1 FSTPFT
7 FSKVEEAFDKLE
19 GRSLNFKRALLEV
32 AYTLYPGKFNLP
44 VFNLMKGTNN
54 PRIFAMS
61 AEYLM
66 LSDKDQ
72 HLKDQIPFFMQK
84 IFNEDVSVD
93 PTLYI
98 LSKRLEP
105 ADKDLPKIEE
115 VLAEVLNK
123 NFL

>member
-1 FSTPFT
+1 MNELVIKNIITKNLTYPLSPDTEESWQDAFNAMEVFQFSTPFT

-72 HLKDQIPFFMQK
+72 HLKDQ
-84 IFNEDVSVD
+84 
-93 PTLYI
+93 
-98 LSKRLEP
+98 
-105 ADKDLPKIEE
+105 
-115 VLAEVLNK
+115 
-123 NFL
+123 